1 MTTIWILAANSG
13 KATLFVAESPKSQL
27 MELETFT
34 NPEVRV
40 RQAELTSDRPG
51 RSFDSHGEGR
61 HAMAVETNPK
71 EHEQISFARTIV
83 NRLERGRKENA
94 YNRLIVVAAP
104 GFLGLL
110 RANYSAPLNELLTE
124 EIDKDYTALRAAEL
138 RVRLSNHKSVLS

>member
-27 MELETFT
+27 MEYETFV

-40 RQAELTSDRPG
+40 KQNELTSDRQG

-61 HAMAVETNPK
+61 HALAVETSPK
-71 EHEQISFARTIV
+71 EHEQISFAKAIV
-83 NRLERGRKENA
+83 DRLERGRVDNA
-94 YNRLIVVAAP
+94 FDRLIVVAAP

-110 RANYSAPLNELLTE
+110 RANYSTPLIELLTE
-124 EIDKDYTALRAAEL
+124 EIDKDYTALRAEDL
-138 RVRLSNHKSVLS
+138 RVRLSNQI